1 MEIFRSA
8 ADLYVVKFAI
18 GDELTSSLVSFAEK
32 HEISSAEVRAIGAL
46 KDFELGYYMLN
57 LKQYKRSQYTEIAE
71 LVSCMGN
78 ISQKEG
84 KPFPHLHA
92 TLGLPDFQVIGG
104 HLFSGIV
111 AVTVEAIIRPL
122 PEKLVRKFDETVGL
136 FLWEL
141 GETS

>member
-1 MEIFRSA
+1 MEILRSETG
-8 ADLYVVKFAI
+8 LYVLKFSI

-32 HEISSAEVRAIGAL
+32 QEIFSAEVRAIGAL
-46 KDFELGYYMLN
+46 KDFELGYYLLN
-57 LKQYKRSQYTEIAE
+57 KKQYKRSKYTEIAE

-78 ISQKEG
+78 ISQKDG

-104 HLFSGIV
+104 HLFSGLV

-141 GETS
+141 SETT